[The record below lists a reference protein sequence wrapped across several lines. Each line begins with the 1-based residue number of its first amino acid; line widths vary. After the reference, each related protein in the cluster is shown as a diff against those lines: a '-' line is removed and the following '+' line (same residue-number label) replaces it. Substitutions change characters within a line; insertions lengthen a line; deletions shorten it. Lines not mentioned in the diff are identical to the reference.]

1 MCNIRAD
8 FVRKPGQLQSRRL
21 FSLQLSEP
29 YPVTGEG
36 DKRSKSV
43 KYKTLAFFVSNSPVF
58 ATIKKKVNI
67 IFDIRNLSCI
77 LPVGMSH
84 CHTHL

>member
-1 MCNIRAD
+1 MRNIRAD

-36 DKRSKSV
+36 KERSKSV
-43 KYKTLAFFVSNSPVF
+43 KYKTLFFQF
-58 ATIKKKVNI
+58 ASFGNDKKEGKYHFYRTRVRSLVMLVTN
-67 IFDIRNLSCI
+67 
-77 LPVGMSH
+77 
-84 CHTHL
+84 